1 MRVRVLFFGQLKEIV
16 GRDEEYAELGDGARL
31 QDLFDSYGRRYP
43 KLAGFRLSVVASI
56 NQSLADWGSPL
67 AMGDE
72 VAFLP
77 PVSGGAGTAAQE
89 KSEAIVE
96 LVRERIQ
103 TEEISARLKA
113 PEDGAIVVFEGIV
126 RNHSQGRRTLYLD
139 YEAYEAMALKEM
151 KAIASA
157 MRSQFGID
165 GVGIIHRLGPADWGG
180 QRVGRGD
187 LGTPR
192 ASFPG
197 MPLWHRH
204 VEANR
209 PDLEEGILRRRGGMG
224 RRRNTSA
231 AIQFQQNGI
240 YEVRRQLRRHLLS
253 KISPT
258 HFRSSAIKVIFC
270 LIAGIAVLCIS
281 VAGSQNRRSEERSAI
296 RVDVNLVN
304 VIASVLDQNNR
315 PAPDLKV
322 DQFELYEDGKPQ
334 KIEVFEP
341 ETQQPLDLALMV
353 DSSLSEVKELQFE
366 TEAAARFIGQVVR
379 PEDRVGIFEFA
390 DAVTQ

>member
-165 GVGIIHRLGPADWGG
+165 GVGIIHRLGRLQIG
-180 QRVGRGD
+180 
-187 LGTPR
+187 
-192 ASFPG
+192 
-197 MPLWHRH
+197 
-204 VEANR
+204 E
-209 PDLEEGILRRRGGMG
+209 
-224 RRRNTSA
+224 
-231 AIQFQQNGI
+231 
-240 YEVRRQLRRHLLS
+240 
-253 KISPT
+253 
-258 HFRSSAIKVIFC
+258 
-270 LIAGIAVLCIS
+270 
-281 VAGSQNRRSEERSAI
+281 
-296 RVDVNLVN
+296 
-304 VIASVLDQNNR
+304 ASVLVAVTSAHRAQAFQACRYGIDT
-315 PAPDLKV
+315 LKRTV
-322 DQFELYEDGKPQ
+322 PIWKKEYFEDGAVWAEGEIP
-334 KIEVFEP
+334 
-341 ETQQPLDLALMV
+341 PLPSNSNKME
-353 DSSLSEVKELQFE
+353 SMK
-366 TEAAARFIGQVVR
+366 
-379 PEDRVGIFEFA
+379 
-390 DAVTQ
+390 